1 MTREILTGIPVIRA
15 FSREKHEEER
25 FEEANERL
33 TKTNLFVNR
42 CMTFMMPT
50 MMLIMNGVSVLII
63 YSGAYA
69 VDNGTM
75 QVGNVMAFIQYAMQI
90 IMSFLMITAMS
101 IMLPRANVAAL
112 RINDVLKTKVSVT
125 DPENPV
131 LPAQDVKGTV
141 EFDHVSFA
149 YPEAGENVL
158 TDISFKAEKGETIAV
173 IGSTGSGKSTLIKM
187 MAGVL
192 KPTLGQI
199 TINGY
204 PVGVNT
210 KKIVSYLPERTY
222 LNPSMKVKEAV
233 DYFADFYEDFSKQ
246 KALDMLEKFGINE
259 QDKIKSLSKGTR
271 EKVQIVLVMSRE
283 AKLYLLDEPMGGVD
297 PAAREYILRTIISNY
312 NEDATVVITTHLIS
326 DIENV
331 LDEVVFIKQG
341 EVYLKESV
349 DDIRT
354 KYNKSVDALFREVFV
369 CY

>member
-1 MTREILTGIPVIRA
+1 MSNLVEIKELGKCYGKKKVMNNLSLSLESGRIVGILGP
-15 FSREKHEEER
+15 
-25 FEEANERL
+25 N
-33 TKTNLFVNR
+33 
-42 CMTFMMPT
+42 
-50 MMLIMNGVSVLII
+50 
-63 YSGAYA
+63 
-69 VDNGTM
+69 
-75 QVGNVMAFIQYAMQI
+75 
-90 IMSFLMITAMS
+90 
-101 IMLPRANVAAL
+101 
-112 RINDVLKTKVSVT
+112 
-125 DPENPV
+125 
-131 LPAQDVKGTV
+131 
-141 EFDHVSFA
+141 
-149 YPEAGENVL
+149 
-158 TDISFKAEKGETIAV
+158 
-173 IGSTGSGKSTLIKM
+173 GSGKSTLIKM

-192 KPTLGQI
+192 KPTSGQI
-199 TINGY
+199 IINGY

-297 PAAREYILRTIISNY
+297 PAARDYILRTIISNY

-341 EVYLKESV
+341 ESV

>member
-1 MTREILTGIPVIRA
+1 MSNLVEIKELGKCYGKKKVMNNLSLSLESGRIVGILGP
-15 FSREKHEEER
+15 
-25 FEEANERL
+25 N
-33 TKTNLFVNR
+33 
-42 CMTFMMPT
+42 
-50 MMLIMNGVSVLII
+50 
-63 YSGAYA
+63 
-69 VDNGTM
+69 
-75 QVGNVMAFIQYAMQI
+75 
-90 IMSFLMITAMS
+90 
-101 IMLPRANVAAL
+101 
-112 RINDVLKTKVSVT
+112 
-125 DPENPV
+125 
-131 LPAQDVKGTV
+131 
-141 EFDHVSFA
+141 
-149 YPEAGENVL
+149 
-158 TDISFKAEKGETIAV
+158 
-173 IGSTGSGKSTLIKM
+173 GSGKSTLIKM

-192 KPTLGQI
+192 KPTSGQI

-297 PAAREYILRTIISNY
+297 PAARDYILRTIISNY

-341 EVYLKESV
+341 EVYLKE
-349 DDIRT
+349 
-354 KYNKSVDALFREVFV
+354 
-369 CY
+369 

>member
-1 MTREILTGIPVIRA
+1 MSNLVEIKELGKCYGKKKVMNNLSLSLESGRIVGILGP
-15 FSREKHEEER
+15 
-25 FEEANERL
+25 N
-33 TKTNLFVNR
+33 
-42 CMTFMMPT
+42 
-50 MMLIMNGVSVLII
+50 
-63 YSGAYA
+63 
-69 VDNGTM
+69 
-75 QVGNVMAFIQYAMQI
+75 
-90 IMSFLMITAMS
+90 
-101 IMLPRANVAAL
+101 
-112 RINDVLKTKVSVT
+112 
-125 DPENPV
+125 
-131 LPAQDVKGTV
+131 
-141 EFDHVSFA
+141 
-149 YPEAGENVL
+149 
-158 TDISFKAEKGETIAV
+158 
-173 IGSTGSGKSTLIKM
+173 GSGKSTLIKM

-192 KPTLGQI
+192 KPTSGQI

-297 PAAREYILRTIISNY
+297 PAARDYILRTIISNY

-354 KYNKSVDALFREVFV
+354 KHNKSVDALFREVFV

>member
-1 MTREILTGIPVIRA
+1 MSNLVEIKELGKCYGKKKVMNNLSLSLESGRIVGILGP
-15 FSREKHEEER
+15 
-25 FEEANERL
+25 N
-33 TKTNLFVNR
+33 
-42 CMTFMMPT
+42 
-50 MMLIMNGVSVLII
+50 
-63 YSGAYA
+63 
-69 VDNGTM
+69 
-75 QVGNVMAFIQYAMQI
+75 
-90 IMSFLMITAMS
+90 
-101 IMLPRANVAAL
+101 
-112 RINDVLKTKVSVT
+112 
-125 DPENPV
+125 
-131 LPAQDVKGTV
+131 
-141 EFDHVSFA
+141 
-149 YPEAGENVL
+149 
-158 TDISFKAEKGETIAV
+158 
-173 IGSTGSGKSTLIKM
+173 GSGKSTLIKM

-192 KPTLGQI
+192 KPTSGQI
-199 TINGY
+199 IINGY

-297 PAAREYILRTIISNY
+297 PAARDYILRTIISNY

-349 DDIRT
+349 DDIEPNTIRVLT
-354 KYNKSVDALFREVFV
+354 HYSGRCSYVINSRQINKI
-369 CY
+369 

>member
-1 MTREILTGIPVIRA
+1 MSNLVEIKELGKCYGKKKVMNNLSLSLESGRIVGILGP
-15 FSREKHEEER
+15 
-25 FEEANERL
+25 N
-33 TKTNLFVNR
+33 
-42 CMTFMMPT
+42 
-50 MMLIMNGVSVLII
+50 
-63 YSGAYA
+63 
-69 VDNGTM
+69 
-75 QVGNVMAFIQYAMQI
+75 
-90 IMSFLMITAMS
+90 
-101 IMLPRANVAAL
+101 
-112 RINDVLKTKVSVT
+112 
-125 DPENPV
+125 
-131 LPAQDVKGTV
+131 
-141 EFDHVSFA
+141 
-149 YPEAGENVL
+149 
-158 TDISFKAEKGETIAV
+158 
-173 IGSTGSGKSTLIKM
+173 GSGKSTLIKM

-192 KPTLGQI
+192 KPTSGQI

-297 PAAREYILRTIISNY
+297 PAARDYILRTIISNY

-354 KYNKSVDALFREVFV
+354 K
-369 CY
+369 